1 MPLVVYDSKNGRLP
15 ALVISPLTNPK
26 AQHFT
31 SDADTFGAGVKSSV
45 TSIPSGWTQT
55 FILSAGFGINDATMK
70 WGDHVLAFTNK
81 TRPDFYLDQTHSTIG
96 FWTDNGGYYH
106 YSTGTDKKKTY
117 EEVGNNTMN

>member
-1 MPLVVYDSKNGRLP
+1 MPLVVYDSKKASLP
-15 ALVISPLTNPK
+15 TLVISPLNYPK

-31 SDADTFGAGVKSSV
+31 SDKDTFGAGVKSTV
-45 TSIPSGWTQT
+45 TTIPSGWTQT
-55 FILSAGFGINDATMK
+55 FVLSAGSGINAATMQ

-117 EEVGNNTMN
+117 EEVV